1 MAKPVGD
8 RIGIKLGD
16 SIVYD
21 VSDIRAMWY
30 NNATGELNA
39 RMKSDFITK
48 KIMSKEVYD
57 QIYEKYLTTFKI
69 IL

>member
-1 MAKPVGD
+1 MSKLVVD
-8 RIGIKLGD
+8 RIGIRLGD
-16 SIVYD
+16 GIIYD

-30 NNATGELNA
+30 NKEEGELNA

-48 KIMSKEVYD
+48 KKMTQDKYNE
-57 QIYEKYLTTFKI
+57 IYEKYESTFKT